1 MVWKLWKC
9 KEKGKKKGQLCKVLI
24 LAQEG
29 FITMPSSFLTKRFIL
44 KNSFVIPHK
53 VLLHCIDGIAST
65 DFNYEEP
72 DLRSGFA
79 LVETG
84 SPAYPRL

>member
-1 MVWKLWKC
+1 MSY
-9 KEKGKKKGQLCKVLI
+9 
-24 LAQEG
+24 EG
-29 FITMPSSFLTKRFIL
+29 LITMPSSSLTKRLIL
-44 KNSFVIPHK
+44 KNSFVILHK

-65 DFNYEEP
+65 DFNFEEP

-84 SPAYPRL
+84 SPDYPRLY